1 MPDLDTPDI
10 HRAVHHAAEHLPVIV
25 TRCHHGA
32 VHRRSWGHCVESL
45 RYEILGPLRLHHAQG
60 QPLRASKPR
69 QLLATLLLHPN
80 RFVSTDLIADALWEG
95 NPPRS
100 ATANIRTYVR
110 ALRGV
115 LQEAGLPTPIDTS
128 AAGYSIEVGVDE
140 LDASLF
146 ESLLAEG
153 GHLRDVGEGRQAMQL
168 FSRAYSLWRG
178 HPLEDLTVASA
189 WEGSIARLDAQYRGL
204 VDTLLDLRLE
214 YGDATGA
221 AVLLSGRLTED
232 PYDEQLWT
240 RLIDALLDAGRAGEA
255 RNAYQKAVQTLAEE
269 LEVEPGPELQAAGDR
284 AERGPTRSR
293 VARPAS
299 AEVAPAILQA
309 VPRAEPEPPPGPM
322 AERVGPRQVPS
333 QLPLDLADFSGR
345 RDQLIRLRDL
355 ICGRDPVRPPIAVI
369 SGPPGT
375 GKSSLAVRLGHL
387 VREFFPDGQ
396 IYLDMRGATQP
407 RDPAGALHDLLRS
420 LDIPDSAVPSDP
432 DRRSAA
438 LRSELASRRVLIVL
452 DDVRTAS
459 QVVPLMPGTGASALV
474 VTSRSRLTDL
484 AGADVIALDTLD
496 HDEASELLQRVA
508 GKDRI
513 DADTE
518 AAEQILA
525 ACGNLPLAIRIA
537 ASRLA
542 QRPDL
547 TPAELARRLQDETQR
562 LDELSIGE
570 LAVRTS
576 ADLSYDSLR
585 PEDAR
590 LYRLIGHLAV
600 GDFSARSL
608 EALAAPAATRRSL
621 DRLIEANLVQVS
633 SVDLGGQP
641 RYRVHDL
648 LRLHATDIG
657 DPGERAMAVAD
668 LTTVLQAFLERC
680 RWAAQAM
687 PFEYFGVLE
696 SLPLKPDPLGM
707 TAAEAVTWF
716 DEERNGFLPAIRAA
730 AQNGLHDHAWR
741 IAAAWGPYLDLRAG
755 FDDWLESHRI
765 GLTSARACGDLRG
778 QAIMLRCIGQTAL
791 YRDDWPVAERSLT
804 DAMALFEQVG
814 DRVGYG
820 VASVG
825 YGTFLRERATLE
837 EAFARYETAMT
848 AFIEAGDGNGEA
860 VARSAIA
867 SICLRQKDPVTAGR
881 HLAQAFLVGVRL
893 GDPHREAKVRR
904 RIAELREQQGRH
916 DQAVRQLRA
925 ALRIFLGIGD
935 DHCAAYTRT
944 ELGKALAALGE
955 DAAARKALLDAIEV
969 GHRLG
974 DRTVE
979 AQAAFQLGQLHQN
992 AGHVDSARRYLN
1004 RAARVWQLV
1013 GADTQAAEARRQL
1026 ATVSPDL
1033 AAG

>member
-1 MPDLDTPDI
+1 MD
-10 HRAVHHAAEHLPVIV
+10 
-25 TRCHHGA
+25 
-32 VHRRSWGHCVESL
+32 SL
-45 RYEILGPLRLHHAQG
+45 RYEILGPLRLRRGQG

-95 NPPRS
+95 DPPRS

-128 AAGYSIEVGVDE
+128 AAGYSVEVGVDQ

-153 GHLRDVGEGRQAMQL
+153 GHLRDAGDGRQAMQVL
-168 FSRAYSLWRG
+168 SRAYRLWRG
-178 HPLEDLTVASA
+178 HPLADLNIPPA
-189 WEGSIARLDAQYRGL
+189 WEGSIARMEAQYRGL
-204 VDTLLDLRLE
+204 VDSLLELRLE
-214 YGDATGA
+214 YGDAAGA
-221 AVLLSGRLTED
+221 AVLLSARLTED
-232 PYDEQLWT
+232 PYDEHLWSQLVV
-240 RLIDALLDAGRAGEA
+240 ALVDAGRTGEA
-255 RNAYQKAVQTLAEE
+255 RLAYQKAVRTLADE
-269 LEVEPGPELQAAGDR
+269 LDVGPGPELEAAGGR
-284 AERGPTRSR
+284 AGQGGAAAP
-293 VARPAS
+293 RPAKR
-299 AEVAPAILQA
+299 ATGAAAVQA
-309 VPRAEPEPPPGPM
+309 TGPM
-322 AERVGPRQVPS
+322 AAPVLTGARVPS

-345 RDQLIRLRDL
+345 ADQLVRLRDL
-355 ICGRDPVRPPIAVI
+355 VCGRDPVRPPIAVI

-375 GKSSLAVRLGHL
+375 GKTSLAIRLGHL
-387 VREFFPDGQ
+387 VRGSFPDGQ
-396 IYLDMRGATQP
+396 IYLHMRGATQP

-420 LDIPDSAVPSDP
+420 LNIPDSAVPPDP

-452 DDVRTAS
+452 DDVSTAS

-474 VTSRSRLTDL
+474 ITSRSRLTDL
-484 AGADVIALDTLD
+484 AGAESIPLDTFD
-496 HDEASELLQRVA
+496 HDEASELLHRVA
-508 GKDRI
+508 GADRFEG
-513 DADTE
+513 DLV
-518 AAEQILA
+518 AAKEILT

-547 TPAELARRLQDETQR
+547 SAAELARRLQDETQR

-590 LYRLIGHLAV
+590 LYRLIGHLAI

-608 EALAAPAATRRSL
+608 EPVATAAAVRRSL

-633 SVDLGGQP
+633 SVDPGGQA

-648 LRLHATDIG
+648 VRLHATDIG
-657 DPGERAMAVAD
+657 DPGERAMALVD
-668 LTTVLQAFLERC
+668 LTTALDSFLDRC
-680 RWAAQAM
+680 RSASDAL

-696 SLPLKPDPLGM
+696 SPRDHPDPAPM
-707 TAAEAVTWF
+707 TAEEAVTWF
-716 DEERNGFLPAIRAA
+716 DDERGTFIPAIRAA
-730 AQNGLHDHAWR
+730 AHNGLHDQAWR
-741 IAAAWGPYLDLRAG
+741 IAAAWGPYLDMRAG
-755 FDDWLESHRI
+755 FDDWTESHHI
-765 GLTSARACGDLRG
+765 GLVSARACGDRRG
-778 QAIMLRCIGQTAL
+778 EAILLRCLGQLAL
-791 YRDDWPVAERSLT
+791 YRDDWEVAHRALTDSLT
-804 DAMALFEQVG
+804 LFDEAG
-814 DRVGYG
+814 DRLGFG

-825 YGTFLRERATLE
+825 LGTWLRERDRPD
-837 EAFARYETAMT
+837 EALACYEAAMA
-848 AFIEAGDGNGEA
+848 AFVEVGDANCEA
-860 VARSAIA
+860 VSRSAIA
-867 SICLRQKDPVTAGR
+867 SIWLRRDDTATAGR
-881 HLAQAFLVGVRL
+881 HLAQAFLLGVRL

-935 DHCAAYTRT
+935 DHCAAYTRA
-944 ELGKALAALGE
+944 ELGKALVALG
-955 DAAARKALLDAIEV
+955 DDGAARRVLLDAIEA

-974 DRTVE
+974 DRSVE
-979 AQAAFQLGQLHQN
+979 AQAAFQLGRLHQQ
-992 AGHVDSARRYLN
+992 AGNTDSARRYLN

-1013 GADTQAAEARRQL
+1013 GADTDAAKARREL
-1026 ATVSPDL
+1026 GELGGDL